1 MKTGGFTALGL
12 TPSREDPKISIWET
26 RASEGK
32 DGKHVQQSGG
42 VLAAAAAALPI
53 DRKVEGKCESSAS
66 GRRVLSRT
74 SENAKALLASDLATD
89 TEKNGLNDKE
99 VNAGLYIACYLQD
112 DEGLV
117 VSFSGSHHKPR
128 MFQRFRSKV
137 GFIQRLSYAI
147 VLLPVHQP
155 GWPLKQ
161 STANN
166 SLHGGDELIDE
177 LYFEVERIVVSNGD
191 IEQGEKTEK
200 KEEKVWVE
208 LEAKKI
214 EIMRNT
220 MTRELVP
227 HLLS

>member
-53 DRKVEGKCESSAS
+53 DRKVEG
-66 GRRVLSRT
+66 
-74 SENAKALLASDLATD
+74 N
-89 TEKNGLNDKE
+89 NDKE
-99 VNAGLYIACYLQD
+99 VNAGLYIAD